1 MNVRVL
7 APGLMLL
14 LAGALSLSAAKAQT
28 EQREWI
34 TGGAAPSRYEIAVE
48 PNDAAGSFTGDETIN
63 VRNEQPL
70 AAVTLNAADIAV
82 TRASIDGVEASV
94 RTDNDAQRLTLT
106 PRQTL
111 RPGPHSI
118 HIVYSGKIYDGAYGW
133 FRTKYEANGREAHML
148 ITQFEPSD
156 ARRLAPMWDQPN
168 RRAVFALT
176 VTAPQGWNAVSNTPV
191 ARSEQLAGGRT
202 RFHFADTPPMAS
214 YLVFLGVGD
223 IDRITTHVDGVEI
236 GVVTRRGAAERGRY
250 ALQAAADVVHY
261 YNDYFGI
268 PYPLPKLDMIGA
280 PGAGGGFAAME
291 NWGAILYFDQY
302 LLVDEHSSEAE
313 RETVFGDVAHEIAHQ
328 WFGDLV
334 TMSWWNDL
342 WLNEGFASWM
352 ASKATEHLHPDW
364 HPWLQQLSGGT
375 ANVMNSDA
383 RAGTHPVVRD
393 VNTIDEANQAF
404 DNITYD
410 KGLAVIRMIEAYVG
424 EDAFRAG
431 VHNYLEAH
439 KYGNSVTADL
449 WSAVQAASGQ
459 PVTDIAHSFT
469 EQPGYPVL
477 TAAGT
482 PCTRRGGGHSRIAL
496 TQRRFALD
504 DSART
509 NQLWTVPIVAERRG
523 GRPVRAVMPAQAQ
536 ASIDVGASCE
546 PYILN
551 AGQSGYFRVLYDPA
565 NLQALT
571 AGFAH
576 LSADDQLGVLNDYRA
591 FAKSGDAPFAAY
603 LDLVAQTPTGA
614 DALVAAD
621 NVASISA
628 LAYYA
633 QGRPS
638 QMRVRA
644 WARAALQPLMA
655 RVGWTASAN
664 EAPNETS
671 LRDAVITA
679 LGRLGDDQVIAEA
692 RRRVEA
698 SAHDPGALPAAIR
711 DTAFGVYAYNA
722 TPAQHQSLVAQARAA
737 NDFVE
742 QRRLWLVAAQ
752 AHDDALAQSTLNLM
766 LTDAVPQQ
774 IRATVM
780 GSMASDHNKL
790 VWDFVVAHRAQIE
803 PWLEPPIRISFPVA
817 VAAASSDPAMVAALE
832 HYGQNF
838 PASVR
843 QTVVGAESSIR
854 SRADFI
860 AQRMPAAEAW
870 IAAHDRSGPPHPHR
884 RRRGRRR

>member
-7 APGLMLL
+7 GPGLMLV
-14 LAGALSLSAAKAQT
+14 LAGALTMSAARAQT

-34 TGGAAPSRYEIAVE
+34 SGGALPSRYEIAVE
-48 PNDAAGSFTGDETIN
+48 PNDAASSFSGDESIN
-63 VRNEQPL
+63 VQNDQPL

-82 TRASIDGVEASV
+82 AHASIDGAEATVSA
-94 RTDNDAQRLTLT
+94 DNDAQLLTLT

-111 RPGPHSI
+111 RPGPHRI

-133 FRTKYEANGREAHML
+133 FRTKYDANGRQAHML

-191 ARSEQLAGGRT
+191 ARREPLAGGRT

-223 IDRITTHVDGVEI
+223 IDRITTQVDGVEI

-250 ALQAAADVVHY
+250 ALHAAADVVHY

-334 TMSWWNDL
+334 TMNWWNDL

-364 HPWLQQLSGGT
+364 RPWLQQLSGGT
-375 ANVMNSDA
+375 TNVMNSDA
-383 RAGTHPVVRD
+383 RAGTHPVVRE

-477 TAAGT
+477 AATGA
-482 PCTRRGGGHSRIAL
+482 PCPRRGGGGGRIAL

-536 ASIDVGASCE
+536 AGIDVGPGCE

-551 AGQSGYFRVLYDPA
+551 AGQSGYFRVLYDQD
-565 NLQALT
+565 NLEALT

-576 LSADDQLGVLNDYRA
+576 LSADDQLGVLNDYWA
-591 FAKSGDAPFAAY
+591 FAKSGDAPFADY
-603 LDLVAQTPTGA
+603 LDFVSQTPASA

-621 NVASISA
+621 NVSSISA

-638 QMRVRA
+638 QARVRA
-644 WARAALQPLMA
+644 WARAQLQPLMT

-679 LGRLGDDQVIAEA
+679 LGRLGDDKVIAEA
-692 RRRVEA
+692 RRRVDA
-698 SAHDPGALPAAIR
+698 SAHDADALPAAIR
-711 DTAFGVYAYNA
+711 DTTLGVYAFNA
-722 TPAQHQSLVAQARAA
+722 TPAQHQSLIAQARAA

-742 QRRLWLVAAQ
+742 QRRLWLIAAQ
-752 AHDDALAQSTLNLM
+752 VHDDALAQRTLELM

-803 PWLEPPIRISFPVA
+803 PWLEPPIRISFPVG
-817 VAAASSDPAMVAALE
+817 VAAASSDPAMAAALE

-854 SRADFI
+854 SRVDFI
-860 AQRMPAAEAW
+860 RQRMPAAEAW
-870 IAAHDRSGPPHPHR
+870 IAATDRSGAPRPR
-884 RRRGRRR
+884 RRRRRR